1 MHCVRAIDAV
11 MVRIGT
17 GLRRKCVNISRDGA
31 DQIYVN
37 HRQHAGGW
45 ARGRRLFEAVTT
57 SDSLVK
63 ATNNITVTSLL

>member
-1 MHCVRAIDAV
+1 MTKWWPTCYV

-17 GLRRKCVNISRDGA
+17 GLRRKCVNISRDGV

-37 HRQHAGGW
+37 HRQLAGGW

-63 ATNNITVTSLL
+63 ATNSITVTSLL

>member
-17 GLRRKCVNISRDGA
+17 GLRRKFANISRDGV

>member
-17 GLRRKCVNISRDGA
+17 GLRRKFVNISRDGV

-37 HRQHAGGW
+37 HCRHVGGW
-45 ARGRRLFEAVTT
+45 ARGRLLFEAVTT